1 MFQPVVTHHHFVV
14 IRPIFL
20 ELHIKADFSSTL
32 LLITI
37 LSSWPHNMNL
47 KGPSKQLTTSE
58 IQFGSEYGVDD
69 GDNDLMKSAVFSPKP
84 IITTPILC
92 KCLDRGRE
100 GAIWVD
106 GPPTCFL
113 SR

>member
-1 MFQPVVTHHHFVV
+1 
-14 IRPIFL
+14 
-20 ELHIKADFSSTL
+20 
-32 LLITI
+32 
-37 LSSWPHNMNL
+37 MNL
-47 KGPSKQLTTSE
+47 EGPLEQLTTNE

-92 KCLDRGRE
+92 KYLDRGRD

-113 SR
+113 SRWGRYLYLQ